1 MAGSKSD
8 FSDDEFIPESILAA
22 AENAVKE
29 SLPDK
34 SRLIYQSRYEEFIIW
49 KKANGT
55 KSFDEKVFLAYFL
68 NLSHKFK
75 SSTLW
80 SIFSMLKTICKMDN
94 NIDIGNYKKLIAFI
108 KKQHIGHVPKKAK
121 IFTSTEIKKFI
132 TEAPDSTY
140 LAIKVSISF
149 QFFILSLIKNKSQ

>member
-8 FSDDEFIPESILAA
+8 FSDDEFIPENILAA

-34 SRLIYQSRYEEFIIW
+34 LRLIYQSRYEEFINW

-55 KSFDEKVFLAYFL
+55 KSFDEKVFLTYFL

-75 SSTLW
+75 CFTLW
-80 SIFSMLKTICKMDN
+80 SIFSILKTICMMNN

-108 KKQHIGHVPKKAK
+108 KKQHVGHVPKKSKNILINRNKK
-121 IFTSTEIKKFI
+121 I
-132 TEAPDSTY
+132 Y
-140 LAIKVSISF
+140 
-149 QFFILSLIKNKSQ
+149 N